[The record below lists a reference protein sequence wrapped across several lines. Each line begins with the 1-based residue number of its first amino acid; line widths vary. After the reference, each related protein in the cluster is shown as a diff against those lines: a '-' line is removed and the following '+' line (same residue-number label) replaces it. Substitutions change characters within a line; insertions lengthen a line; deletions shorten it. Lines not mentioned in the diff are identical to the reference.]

1 MSGAQVKAR
10 RLAMQLTQVE
20 LAALLGLSS
29 QTISNIEN
37 ERFPI
42 ENPTMLHLALS
53 YLELQHSHKAKAK
66 PPVSEK
72 REATTRRRKS

>member
-1 MSGAQVKAR
+1 MNGAEVKAR

-29 QTISNIEN
+29 QTISNIETD
-37 ERFPI
+37 RFPI
-42 ENPTMLHLALS
+42 ENPTMLNLALS
-53 YLELQHSHKAKAK
+53 HLELQHSHKSKAK

-72 REATTRRRKS
+72 REAATRRRKS

>member
-1 MSGAQVKAR
+1 MNGAEVKAR

-29 QTISNIEN
+29 QTISNIET

-53 YLELQHSHKAKAK
+53 HLELQHRQKAKGQAS
-66 PPVSEK
+66 VREK
-72 REATTRRRKS
+72 REATTRRQKS